1 LCQNRG
7 FGKPEPT
14 ALAVSAA
21 DRHYAKL
28 ASFLKGDND
37 ASSLFLTADYSD
49 VPAMVEHTQRETV
62 RRAERE
68 AFLAKQRAERESAEA
83 LGQSIFASVGAAV
96 EALSDEGMILAVR
109 AFIQEL
115 SVSLEDV
122 AADEIESATE
132 SATENMVS
140 LDDGDY
146 AYIGDGDYIYH
157 SDALQY
163 CIDNNELDDYYT
175 DEQVEERID
184 EAKTEWKREVMEALE
199 NVG

>member
-1 LCQNRG
+1 
-7 FGKPEPT
+7 
-14 ALAVSAA
+14 
-21 DRHYAKL
+21 
-28 ASFLKGDND
+28 
-37 ASSLFLTADYSD
+37 
-49 VPAMVEHTQRETV
+49 
-62 RRAERE
+62 
-68 AFLAKQRAERESAEA
+68 
-83 LGQSIFASVGAAV
+83 
-96 EALSDEGMILAVR
+96 
-109 AFIQEL
+109 
-115 SVSLEDV
+115 
-122 AADEIESATE
+122 
-132 SATENMVS
+132 MVS